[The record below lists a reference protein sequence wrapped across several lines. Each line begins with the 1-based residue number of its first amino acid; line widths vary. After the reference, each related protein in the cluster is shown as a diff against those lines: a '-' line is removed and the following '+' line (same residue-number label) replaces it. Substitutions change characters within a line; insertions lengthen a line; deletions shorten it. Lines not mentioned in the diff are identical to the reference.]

1 MRKSCINCHFLS
13 KEYVE
18 DNTGRRLC
26 FTIDEQDRN
35 DIRKRK
41 ENTVKQY
48 YTVECH
54 KGVWCDS
61 MGKEEFYNRV
71 VKLKR
76 PYCFFFPY
84 QQDMMFAAADE
95 LQKREQERN
104 ELKRSNMYTRIGLIL
119 AAGGLFLNAF
129 VNWCKI

>member
-54 KGVWCDS
+54 KGVWRDS